1 MLGSSPGQLRLRQW
15 LPVSDALTTRPNLS
29 EIQNVTFLTIQK
41 LQNHTAEEYGTRNIG
56 TGTGTEHNLPNKIQN
71 IWGVVMNEIE
81 QIENYKT
88 IPLRNN
94 ILVTYLY
101 MYLYTSS
108 PAAKRSYKK
117 HRELVAPP

>member
-1 MLGSSPGQLRLRQW
+1 
-15 LPVSDALTTRPNLS
+15 
-29 EIQNVTFLTIQK
+29 
-41 LQNHTAEEYGTRNIG
+41 
-56 TGTGTEHNLPNKIQN
+56 
-71 IWGVVMNEIE
+71 MNEIE